1 MPHFRR
7 RGIGVEHLLRRRD
20 AGESWVGRA
29 NFAPIH
35 EEQGRRAGAIV
46 VGHDITARKLAES
59 RAMLRSQVTQL
70 ARPNADLARR
80 VNEAA
85 LANRAKLAFL
95 AMMSHGLRTPLNGM
109 MGMTRLPFAV

>member
-35 EEQGRRAGAIV
+35 DEQAAARV
-46 VGHDITARKLAES
+46 PSSSHDITARKLAES
-59 RAMLRSQVTQL
+59 RAMLRSQVTHL